1 MFISIPKAE
10 KIVAEKAAHLL
21 FIKIYVIILYI
32 RKNQQLTKLLFF
44 VIIIMGKN
52 NCRTGRTP
60 HFIEYILYNIY
71 THFIIP

>member
-1 MFISIPKAE
+1 LSWGFLFGGKICWGGFLFIDIPKAE

-44 VIIIMGKN
+44 VIIIMEK
-52 NCRTGRTP
+52 
-60 HFIEYILYNIY
+60 YIV
-71 THFIIP
+71 